1 MVKERRLKVYY
12 LSQKYLLEFLR
23 VKLTPDSWLQWPVVE
38 GPPEGSIV
46 HHVFHDPTRMAF
58 GVVVA
63 HESFPEISDE
73 CEIPRSDDSLSVMM
87 RAVKIV
93 DSFGVVEEQR

>member
-1 MVKERRLKVYY
+1 MLEERRLRVYY

-23 VKLTPDSWLQWPVVE
+23 VKLAPDNWLQWPVVE

-58 GVVVA
+58 GVVVS
-63 HESFPEISDE
+63 HESFPEIADSA
-73 CEIPRSDDSLSVMM
+73 EIPRSRDSLSIMM
-87 RAVKIV
+87 RAIKIV
-93 DSFGVVEEQR
+93 DNTGILS